1 MEQITIKQE
10 LQGTFIKVQ
19 NCINTNY
26 LLEKRMMNF
35 ASIISQCNIVMCEIR
50 NQCRTNDITCMIQE
64 KYNSQEPINLLNAE
78 LNKLDEL
85 LSEWNER
92 NSDVNYSIAS
102 IDSHIEAWNN
112 IINSYVNE
120 VKFIANNN
128 IGILKTIEKLKNLNK

>member
-1 MEQITIKQE
+1 MEEITINPE
-10 LQGTFIKVQ
+10 LQNTFIKVQ
-19 NCINTNY
+19 NNIHLNS

-92 NSDVNYSIAS
+92 NNDVNDSIAS
-102 IDSHIEAWNN
+102 HVAIWNN
-112 IINSYVNE
+112 MIDTYVNE
-120 VKFIANNN
+120 VKFIAKNN
-128 IGILKTIEKLKNLNK
+128 ISIIKTIGKLKNKNK